1 MSEDEGSSELLPP
14 FRERIL
20 INVCQFDY
28 LLYMTLVFQMV
39 LGILSVVVFVF
50 GDLNPASHSIMI
62 INFVLLG
69 VLLALTVT
77 LIYICGRYR
86 GGSSNVG

>member
-1 MSEDEGSSELLPP
+1 MSEDGESSELLPP

-20 INVCQFDY
+20 IKICQFDY
-28 LLYMTLVFQMV
+28 VMYMTLVLQMV
-39 LGILSVVVFVF
+39 LGIFSVLVFVF

-77 LIYICGRYR
+77 VIYLCGRYR
-86 GGSSNVG
+86 A

>member
-1 MSEDEGSSELLPP
+1 M
-14 FRERIL
+14 
-20 INVCQFDY
+20 
-28 LLYMTLVFQMV
+28 YMTLVLQMV
-39 LGILSVVVFVF
+39 LGIFSVLVFVF

-77 LIYICGRYR
+77 VIHMCGRYR
-86 GGSSNVG
+86 ASRDVR